1 MARDRLVIESESEA
15 NSIAVGNALGS
26 LLVTG
31 SVVVL
36 EGELGSGKTR
46 LTWGIADAVGVDR
59 SAVSSPTYSLVHEYA
74 AKQVAR
80 MIHADAYRM
89 DGGDTDDLET
99 LLGTGGDGDWIA
111 IIEWGSRIADLL
123 PRECVMVTMSHSGSS
138 ARGID
143 VEADAEFIVRL
154 RAALKGSERN
164 EG

>member
-1 MARDRLVIESESEA
+1 MARDRLVIESESEKQT
-15 NSIAVGNALGS
+15 IRIGNAIGA
-26 LLVTG
+26 VVAAG

-46 LTWGIADAVGVDR
+46 LTWGISDALGVDA

-74 AKQVAR
+74 ARRVAR

-89 DGGDTDDLET
+89 DGGDADDLET
-99 LLGTGGDGDWIA
+99 LLGTGGDGDWVA
-111 IIEWGSRIADLL
+111 IIEWGSRIEDLL
-123 PRECVMVTMSHSGSS
+123 PRECVMVTMTHRGST
-138 ARGID
+138 ARRID
-143 VEADAEFIVRL
+143 VEGDADFIARL